1 MLTGRQATGRR
12 MSGGILATTSVLAIL
27 TVGTAGLQ
35 AAPLF
40 TLQLQSTPKTSTENT
55 GASASIG
62 FDILSTAQGY
72 VVDLTLTNTT
82 PPAIGANLTAVG
94 LEWPDIFSAPP
105 TFAAH
110 GTSSYFD
117 TLGYNYMVSPGWLN
131 APGGYDVMITSDGNF
146 QGGSPKGGPQANQ
159 SQTIRLALAGTSLSL
174 QQLQDEFASFYAG
187 GGSEPVAIARFQA
200 VGPLADRSDMVITP
214 EPATLLLFS
223 LAAMGLVHGRTRSTV
238 ATR

>member
-1 MLTGRQATGRR
+1 MLTGRHSTDGRFH
-12 MSGGILATTSVLAIL
+12 GGIRTTIRVLAIL
-27 TVGTAGLQ
+27 TVGATGLQ

-40 TLQLQSTPKTSTENT
+40 TLQLQSTPETSTENT

-82 PPAIGANLTAVG
+82 SPAIGASLTAVG

-105 TFAAH
+105 TFAAQ

-117 TLGYNYMVSPGWLN
+117 TLGYNDIISPGRLN

-146 QGGSPKGGPQANQ
+146 QGGSSKGAPRANE

-223 LAAMGLVHGRTRSTV
+223 LAAVGLVRGRTRSAV
-238 ATR
+238 AAR